1 MKMSNKQKYV
11 IDGKLHGGFPMLF
24 SSAVSL
30 VFLILAVDQ
39 LRGGSGKIFTVGL
52 MFSVGFALSLF
63 VSIPLFNRYFFF
75 KVCVGEND
83 FSLRTA
89 PFNEKTYKYSEVKNA
104 KTEQKTSMR
113 RGGVVCI
120 YYFYFTDS
128 DNKERKFLFD
138 KSLYEK
144 ETDALKNRINKQ
156 NLTP

>member
-1 MKMSNKQKYV
+1 MSNKQKYV
-11 IDGKLHGGFPMLF
+11 IDGKLYRKFPMLF

-30 VFLILAVDQ
+30 VFLALAVDQ

-52 MFSVGFALSLF
+52 MFFVGFVLSLF
-63 VSIPLFNRYFFF
+63 VSIPLINRYFFF

-83 FSLRTA
+83 FSVRTT
-89 PFNEKTYKYSEVKNA
+89 PFNEKTYKYAEVKNA

-120 YYFYFTDS
+120 YYFYFTDG